1 MSEITYIRGREPH
14 PRETRRIFR
23 NIDRE
28 GYNPSIKC
36 FMEDGGY
43 ETLKKAIKMEP
54 ADVINEVKKSGLRG
68 RGGP

>member
-36 FMEDGGY
+36 FIKDGGY
-43 ETLKKAIKMEP
+43 KLSLIH
-54 ADVINEVKKSGLRG
+54 I
-68 RGGP
+68 